1 MQCSI
6 LFLGI
11 EMSRHPEDTSEW
23 NGKGKSKKE
32 RQAGSDSAHTSK
44 GRAIG
49 FRMKVGKGS
58 FEVSKESI
66 VYVGPILISDYWI
79 LVFLD

>member
-32 RQAGSDSAHTSK
+32 R
-44 GRAIG
+44 
-49 FRMKVGKGS
+49 
-58 FEVSKESI
+58 
-66 VYVGPILISDYWI
+66 
-79 LVFLD
+79 